1 MARRS
6 RSVQAGDVVLVVSGS
21 WVIYRDSL
29 SSSQSGLLQV
39 SGNLIIS
46 SGRAWGR
53 GPEGTGK
60 LLQAWALSL
69 PARSGCA
76 VPAATRARAGL
87 DMNIIF
93 ISESLVAR
101 ANNNDHYIVQTRSF
115 QCKAPLRPRKRRRD
129 RYRKKILCECPLVTV
144 ARRYGYGG
152 APGLAGQAVSEFV
165 KRGGRASRRNRRPGK
180 AFDLD
185 DVAT

>member
-1 MARRS
+1 MPVAHCQWQTARVGAMARRS

-87 DMNIIF
+87 RLDMNIIF
-93 ISESLVAR
+93 IRAR

-129 RYRKKILCECPLVTV
+129 RYQQKILYECPLVTV

-152 APGLAGQAVSEFV
+152 ADSA
-165 KRGGRASRRNRRPGK
+165 RRSRN
-180 AFDLD
+180 L
-185 DVAT
+185 